1 MTPAAVASCLER
13 GTMLVMSDATIP
25 VRREPPRFRRA
36 RVVAVEDV
44 TPHLRR
50 VRLAGDELRGM
61 DPGLPGASV
70 RLLTPGAADAPV
82 VLPEW
87 TGNEF
92 RAGDG
97 TRVPIR
103 TLTPVD
109 PDPVAGLLTL
119 DVVRHGA
126 GVLTAWVDA
135 VEPGGEVAVSG
146 TGRGYTVD
154 PEADGH
160 LLAGDESALPA
171 LRQVLAAVPD
181 GRPVLLLA
189 EVRGLDAAVAFPD
202 RSGLEVRWIVADSD
216 TPPGDG
222 LVRAVAGAD
231 LSAGAHVWAAGEAA
245 AVQRIRRH
253 LFDDRDLPRS
263 RAHVRGYW
271 KVGRGEG

>member
-1 MTPAAVASCLER
+1 VAGGSDR
-13 GTMLVMSDATIP
+13 GTLLVMSDAPIP

-70 RLLTPGAADAPV
+70 RLLTPEAADAPV
-82 VLPEW
+82 VVPEW

-92 RAGDG
+92 RAADG

-103 TLTPVD
+103 TLTPVA
-109 PDPVAGLLTL
+109 PDPAAGLLTL
-119 DVVRHGA
+119 DVVRHGT

-135 VEPGGEVAVSG
+135 VGPGGEVAVSG

-154 PEADGH
+154 PEADAH

-181 GRPVLLLA
+181 GLPVQLLA
-189 EVRGLDAAVAFPD
+189 EVRAAEAEVPFPD
-202 RSGLEVRWIVADSD
+202 RPGLEVRWIVADPEA
-216 TPPGDG
+216 PPGDG
-222 LVRAVAGAD
+222 LVHAVAAAD
-231 LSAGAHVWAAGEAA
+231 LSPGAHVWAAGEAA

-253 LFDDRDLPRS
+253 LFDDRDVPRS

-271 KVGRGEG
+271 KVGRGES